1 MKVKV
6 DLETMNDV
14 TQFVAITTQVPAP
27 VYLTSEH
34 FRVSAKSL
42 LGALC
47 SMEWDDVW
55 CECEVDIYHKIEKF
69 VVL

>member
-1 MKVKV
+1 MKVRV

-34 FRVSAKSL
+34 FRIAAGCRCVCGDQPSS
-42 LGALC
+42 
-47 SMEWDDVW
+47 
-55 CECEVDIYHKIEKF
+55 
-69 VVL
+69 